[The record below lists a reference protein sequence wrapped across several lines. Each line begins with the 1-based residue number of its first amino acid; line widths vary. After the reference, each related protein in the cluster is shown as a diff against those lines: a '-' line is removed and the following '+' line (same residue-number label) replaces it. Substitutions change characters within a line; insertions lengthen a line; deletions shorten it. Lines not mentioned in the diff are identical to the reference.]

1 MIQLLVLAI
10 AMLIGLAST
19 RLMKLIHLP
28 NVTGYLIAGIL
39 IGPYVL
45 GLAFSSLSFNGSPL
59 NSLIYDNQV
68 MSYISNVA
76 LGFIAFSIGA
86 SFKFSSLKAV
96 GSKIVLITVFEALGA
111 SLFVILGLFLTKIFI
126 SDIPVEIIL
135 TLGAISCATAPAAT
149 LMVIKQYK
157 AKGPVVSTLLPVVAF
172 DDAVAC

>member
-45 GLAFSSLSFNGSPL
+45 GLAFSSLSFNGNPL
-59 NSLIYDNQV
+59 NSLIYDDQV

-86 SFKFSSLKAV
+86 
-96 GSKIVLITVFEALGA
+96 
-111 SLFVILGLFLTKIFI
+111 
-126 SDIPVEIIL
+126 
-135 TLGAISCATAPAAT
+135 
-149 LMVIKQYK
+149 
-157 AKGPVVSTLLPVVAF
+157 
-172 DDAVAC
+172 